1 MTITVADVREKVPN
15 DLGETAVQ
23 RLIDSAVKAI
33 ARAAGNATSQVQKEV
48 DASGS
53 RRLVLHRRS
62 TTFTSITERRRH
74 SSDEVTL
81 SSDDYRKIGDYT
93 LLRLPDGTNG
103 ASFWGKEVVI
113 TYTPEVDTAVR
124 DRVTLDL
131 CMVDI
136 NFQAFDREKSGAD
149 WEGEQKD
156 YKGRRRELLRQVREG
171 QSPIL

>member
-33 ARAAGNATSQVQKEV
+33 ARAAGNATAQVETA

-53 RRLVLHRRS
+53 KWFVLSRKS
-62 TTFTSITERRRH
+62 TAFTSITERRRH
-74 SSDEVTL
+74 SSDAVTL

-93 LLRLPDGTNG
+93 LLRLTDGTNG
-103 ASFWGKEVVI
+103 ASFWGKEVVV
-113 TYTPEVDTAVR
+113 TYTPEVDTTVR

-136 NFQAFDREKSGAD
+136 NFQAYDREKSGAD